1 MKFFG
6 KIKLRE
12 IKMLKKTAF
21 IGFLVIFSNIVIA
34 AQGADVG
41 IRTGFAGGEVK
52 SVETGKIVLQ
62 TKDGAIDVVLAD
74 STEYKR
80 IPPENPTLKAAVA
93 AALTDIGT
101 GDKLLVTGTVS
112 SDKKQIPAKVVYLMS
127 KADIAQK
134 QSKEAEEWQR
144 RGVVGRATK
153 VDFQNNQVTIA
164 VRGAT
169 GETDVVV
176 SPKDNAKFMRYAPD
190 SIRYSEAKQSNL
202 REIFVGDIVRAL
214 GDRSADGATFKA
226 EQVLSGSFQT
236 VAGKVKS
243 VDAAKN
249 EIVVENIQTKQDV
262 TIALSNVSTLK
273 KFPLEM
279 AQRMAQ
285 MQAMRASGVQ
295 PPPQGGGQ
303 GQMPNRTGQGGGMRG
318 GDIND
323 MFERL
328 PTVTIAELKAGEMIA
343 VSSTKTDNPA
353 RITAIRLLAGVEPFL
368 RAPQAAGGR
377 GRGGQGGQDS
387 SFTIPGL
394 DGADFP

>member
-1 MKFFG
+1 
-6 KIKLRE
+6 
-12 IKMLKKTAF
+12 MLKNIAF

-41 IRTGFAGGEVK
+41 IRAGFAGGEVK

-62 TKDGAIDVVLAD
+62 TKDGAIDVVLAT

-80 IPPENPTLKAAVA
+80 VPPENPTLKAAVA
-93 AALTDIGT
+93 ATLTDIGA

-164 VRGAT
+164 VRGMA
-169 GETDVVV
+169 GETDVVI
-176 SPKDNAKFMRYAPD
+176 SPKDTAKFMRYAPD

-202 REIFVGDIVRAL
+202 REIFVGDTVRAL
-214 GDRSADGATFKA
+214 GDRSEDGATFKA
-226 EQVLSGSFQT
+226 EQVLSGAFQT

-249 EIVVENIQTKQDV
+249 EIVVENLQTKQDV

-273 KFPLEM
+273 RFPPEM

-285 MQAMRASGVQ
+285 MQMMRAGGVQ
-295 PPPQGGGQ
+295 PPQGGGQ
-303 GQMPNRTGQGGGMRG
+303 GQMPNRTGQGGGGMRG

-328 PTVTIAELKAGEMIA
+328 PAVTIAELKAGEMIA

-368 RAPQAAGGR
+368 TAPQNANGR
-377 GRGGQGGQDS
+377 GRGGRGGQDS
-387 SFTIPGL
+387 SFSIPGL